1 MEVGTPRG
9 RAAVGGM
16 GRPEG
21 SWLRATLRLPRQ
33 SEPRRDGGCRPS
45 TAVPEPSRP
54 RSLDAGLSPSASA
67 SRPSRGRVTARVGGS
82 RLCDAWEPG
91 ADSGAWR
98 LEEETVRTFLPMR
111 CLWVPT
117 AIRAGSLKRNLKGS
131 PDTQTETLSCLF
143 KSLSLSLFFLT
154 GTKNGPLFSGPFI
167 KRWPCGLFC
176 H

>member
-1 MEVGTPRG
+1 MEMGTPRG

-33 SEPRRDGGCRPS
+33 SEPRRDGRCRPS

-54 RSLDAGLSPSASA
+54 RSLGAGLSPSASA
-67 SRPSRGRVTARVGGS
+67 SRPSRGRVTTRVGGS

-91 ADSGAWR
+91 ADFGAWR

-117 AIRAGSLKRNLKGS
+117 AVRAGSLKRNLKGP

-143 KSLSLSLFFLT
+143 KSLFLSLFFLT

>member
-33 SEPRRDGGCRPS
+33 SEPRRDGGCRLS
-45 TAVPEPSRP
+45 AAVPEPSRP
-54 RSLDAGLSPSASA
+54 RSLGAGLSPSASA

-117 AIRAGSLKRNLKGS
+117 AVRAGSLKRNLKGS

-143 KSLSLSLFFLT
+143 KSLFLSLFFLT